1 MESTSHS
8 ILTFFYLR
16 INKSFVLIHCY
27 FFLFLVIYCSLC
39 VLVCLIYDLLFFL
52 LSSLFLFSF
61 LFSFFLL
68 RSLLLLSSIF
78 FSNVALFYC
87 SFLFPLPPPIS
98 LLPFPSYLNIFHDRL
113 LLHVPTVP
121 DWVRNITVTYSFPD
135 EPCVTRFCVEGE
147 SNRIESRTWVLTGYH
162 PRPSCIV
169 WSLVWSRSLC
179 IWFGWEVMVN

>member
-68 RSLLLLSSIF
+68 RSLLLLSSICF
-78 FSNVALFYC
+78 LMSFSSTALSY
-87 SFLFPLPPPIS
+87 SLYLHQSLFSPSLPIS
-98 LLPFPSYLNIFHDRL
+98 ISFTIVFCFTFQQYRTGSAILL
-113 LLHVPTVP
+113 
-121 DWVRNITVTYSFPD
+121 
-135 EPCVTRFCVEGE
+135 
-147 SNRIESRTWVLTGYH
+147 
-162 PRPSCIV
+162 
-169 WSLVWSRSLC
+169 
-179 IWFGWEVMVN
+179 

>member
-1 MESTSHS
+1 MCSCVFDLWFAFFSTFKSLFIFLLIF
-8 ILTFFYLR
+8 ILFTALSFTSVFYL
-16 INKSFVLIHCY
+16 
-27 FFLFLVIYCSLC
+27 
-39 VLVCLIYDLLFFL
+39 
-52 LSSLFLFSF
+52 
-61 LFSFFLL
+61 
-68 RSLLLLSSIF
+68 
-78 FSNVALFYC
+78 FSNVVLFYC

-147 SNRIESRTWVLTGYH
+147 SKRIESRTWVLTGYH